1 MSMKR
6 FYRVQKND
14 TLVSVSKKF
23 GLTVTE
29 IIRLN
34 NLTDEISEGDMLYL
48 ESSGSVYTVKPEDT
62 IENICQK
69 FGIDKE
75 TFIGKNG
82 DVIFFGEQV
91 VIP

>member
-14 TLVSVSKKF
+14 TLVSVAGKF
-23 GLTVTE
+23 ALTVTE

-34 NLTDEISEGDMLYL
+34 NLTDEIEEGDMLYL
-48 ESSGSVYTVKPEDT
+48 ESSGTVYTVKPQDT
-62 IENICQK
+62 LESICEK
-69 FGIDKE
+69 FSIDKE
-75 TFIGKNG
+75 TFIARNG
-82 DVIFFGEQV
+82 EVVFFGEQV